1 MPGGENMP
9 HVESTARIPVEADT
23 LWVEVGSFQ
32 SIGAWH
38 PMLASVRG
46 KGEQPGAL
54 RTAKS
59 QDGQEQVERL
69 EAVDPAQYFYRYA
82 MVSSPMPVSGYVG
95 ELRVRNNN
103 DGTSTV
109 LWTSDFTVNSGD
121 EMQTAGMV
129 RDFFAAGLE
138 NLKKKYH

>member
-1 MPGGENMP
+1 MP
-9 HVESTARIPVEADT
+9 HVQSTAQIPVEADT
-23 LWVEVGSFQ
+23 LWREVGSFQ
-32 SIGAWH
+32 GVGAWH

-69 EAVDPAQYFYRYA
+69 EQIDPAQHFYRYA
-82 MVSSPMPVSGYVG
+82 VVSSPMPVSGYVG
-95 ELRVRNNN
+95 EFRVRNNN
-103 DGTSTV
+103 DANSTV
-109 LWTSDFTVNSGD
+109 LWTSDFMVNAGD

-129 RDFFAAGLE
+129 RDFSAADLE